1 LSETAKNSNAIA
13 AWQKGASGTGIK
25 IGFVDTGLNSQLSE
39 FSGRI
44 DPASRDL
51 AGNRPMGDD
60 YGHGTAVASI
70 AAGARNGSGILG
82 IAHNSTILML
92 RVDQPGTCPSACD
105 FESSDIAAGIDA
117 ARVAGARVINLSFGG
132 DDSSNILDAV
142 RRATAA
148 GIIVVV
154 AAGNQGSSAPTKLA
168 AALASLA
175 PNQVIIVGALGQ
187 GVEWNTNYNEISSI
201 SNRAGPFS
209 HSYLAA
215 PGHLIHAVLNT
226 GQIDFIS
233 GTSFSAPVVAGAVA
247 LIAEAFPTLSSKQIL
262 QLLFMTADDLGS
274 PGADVIYGNGRLN
287 IGRAFQPV
295 GTITLAGSTVVV
307 SSFQNGTTPTAAGDA
322 AAKGDLDAIILDD
335 FGRAFGI
342 NLARTLTR
350 PHEDLPLSRLGWG
363 QSTSSV
369 THLGPFAIAMTS
381 RSSHQLDRD
390 VHGEV
395 RNGATILSATATAT
409 LRPGSAIAFQWRG
422 SAKAVED
429 FLSNAPRKPSLVT
442 KDVVADHGFIP
453 FHQRAFG
460 VRQNLGKLALM
471 TSYES
476 GEVWNGHL
484 VRSRARYR
492 AASVSLEKRTG
503 NSSYSVRYTRLHEGE
518 TVLGGSFASLFG
530 RRGSSTSFL
539 DVSASV
545 HAGHGWTIGGDFRR
559 GWTKFAAGSMRT
571 TAYAL
576 QLSKNRVWS
585 LDDQLVLRVSRPLAV
600 DSGGMLMTLPVDYD
614 YFRQLP
620 SYDRRQ
626 MSLVPSV
633 KEIAVEG
640 GYSRMIGHANFNV
653 NLFGRLHPNHFSDA
667 KPDVGAAFRA
677 KLNF

>member
-1 LSETAKNSNAIA
+1 
-13 AWQKGASGTGIK
+13 
-25 IGFVDTGLNSQLSE
+25 
-39 FSGRI
+39 
-44 DPASRDL
+44 
-51 AGNRPMGDD
+51 
-60 YGHGTAVASI
+60 
-70 AAGARNGSGILG
+70 
-82 IAHNSTILML
+82 ML

-105 FESSDIAAGIDA
+105 FDSSDIAAGIDA

-226 GQIDFIS
+226 GQVDFIS
-233 GTSFSAPVVAGAVA
+233 GTSFSAPVVTGAVS

-274 PGADVIYGNGRLN
+274 PGVDVIYGNGRLN

-322 AAKGDLDAIILDD
+322 AAKEDLNATILDD

-342 NLARTLTR
+342 NLARTLSR
-350 PHEDLPLSRLGWG
+350 PREDLPLSRLGWG
-363 QSTSSV
+363 QSRTSV
-369 THLGPFAIAMTS
+369 AELGPFAVAMTS
-381 RSSHQLDRD
+381 RSPRQLNGFHRNLLGSE
-390 VHGEV
+390 VHGED
-395 RNGATILSATATAT
+395 RGRATILSATAAAT

-429 FLSNAPRKPSLVT
+429 FLAGAPRRPSLLT

-453 FHQRAFG
+453 SRQTAFG

-471 TSYES
+471 ASYES

-492 AASVSLEKRTG
+492 AVSASLERRTR
-503 NSSYSVRYTRLHEGE
+503 NSSYLVRYTRLREGD
-518 TVLGGSFASLFG
+518 TVLGGTFASLFG
-530 RRGSSTSFL
+530 RQGSSTSFL

-559 GWTKFAAGSMRT
+559 GWTKFAAGSMST

-585 LDDQLVLRVSRPLAV
+585 LYDQLVLRVSRPLAV
-600 DSGGMLMTLPVDYD
+600 DSGGILMTLPVDYD
-614 YFRQLP
+614 YFRKLP

-626 MSLVPSV
+626 MSLVPNV

-640 GYSRMIGHANFNV
+640 GYSWMIGHANFNA
-653 NLFGRLHPNHFSDA
+653 NLFGRLHPNHVSDA
-667 KPDVGAAFRA
+667 KPEVGAAFRA